1 MHKVLVV
8 DDHAMIVK
16 CWSRQL
22 VRMGKQVSGAASF
35 DEAVAIAREMQP
47 DLSIVDLYL
56 GPESRSGLDVMRE
69 LLALE
74 KPGAVILVS
83 QDITPTHTAFA
94 MWCGAL
100 YACAKSPSCEH
111 LVRMA
116 ETGKI
121 PQPDITGPDLDL
133 RRREREL
140 LARALQNADNNKTK
154 AARLLG
160 LHRTT
165 FCRMLEKHGLDP
177 VS

>member
-1 MHKVLVV
+1 
-8 DDHAMIVK
+8 MIVK
-16 CWSRQL
+16 YWSRQL

-35 DEAVAIAREMQP
+35 DEAVTIARELQP

-111 LVRMA
+111 LVQIA
-116 ETGKI
+116 ETGEI
-121 PQPDITGPDLDL
+121 HHPAVTGPELDL

-140 LARALQNADNNKTK
+140 LARALQKAGNNKTR
-154 AARLLG
+154 AAALLG
-160 LHRTT
+160 LHLTT
-165 FCRMLEKHGLDP
+165 FRRMLEKHGLEP
-177 VS
+177 IA